1 MIDIEPKKRRFHMRT
16 KRLTLELLTLTLAV
30 SMVFLVPHPA
40 LTAGA
45 GDKTAVET
53 EARTEPVEDISHLR
67 ERIDESTE
75 VLQTMLER
83 TDERIPP
90 QFIRDAAGIAIFPDM
105 TKVAL
110 GFGGRHGGGVL
121 MLNQNGEWTGPI
133 FLSLY
138 GASVGMQLGAEE
150 TDLVMVFTTQK
161 GLDEFS
167 DGELQLGAEASAVA
181 GVYGA
186 KAGAATEADVLVYKQ
201 TSGLFAGASLTG
213 AVLDADDENNRVYFE
228 KESDRKRAYYGQ
240 DKLLSGKEDIPRTQQ
255 AKQLMETLKQYTQK
269 Q

>member
-1 MIDIEPKKRRFHMRT
+1 MRT
-16 KRLTLELLTLTLAV
+16 IQIRTKGLTLGLTLSLAV
-30 SMVFLVPHPA
+30 SMLFLVPDTG

-53 EARTEPVEDISHLR
+53 EARTEVLEDISHLR

-83 TDERIPP
+83 SDERIPP
-90 QFIRDAAGIAIFPDM
+90 QFIRDAAAIAIFPDM
-105 TKVAL
+105 TKVAV

-121 MLNQNGEWTGPI
+121 MLNQNGEWKGPI

-138 GASVGMQLGAEE
+138 GASVGTQIGVEE
-150 TDLVMVFTTQK
+150 TDLVMVFTNQE
-161 GLDEFS
+161 GLEKFS
-167 DGELQLGAEASAVA
+167 DGELQLGAEASAAA
-181 GVYGA
+181 GEYGV
-186 KAGAATEADVLVYKQ
+186 KAAAATQADVLVYKQ
-201 TSGLFAGASLTG
+201 TSGLFAGAALSG

-240 DKLLSGKEDIPRTQQ
+240 EKLLTGKEDIPRTEQ
-255 AKQLMETLKQYTQK
+255 ARQLMETLKQYTQK

>member
-1 MIDIEPKKRRFHMRT
+1 MRT
-16 KRLTLELLTLTLAV
+16 KGLTLGLLTLTLAV
-30 SMVFLVPHPA
+30 AVVFLVPNTA

-45 GDKTAVET
+45 GEKAAAET

-75 VLQTMLER
+75 VLQTMLAR

-90 QFIRDAAGIAIFPDM
+90 QFVKDAAGIAIFPDM
-105 TKVAL
+105 TKVAV

-138 GASVGMQLGAEE
+138 GASVGMQIGAEE
-150 TDLVMVFTTQK
+150 TDLVMVFTTRK

-167 DGELQLGAEASAVA
+167 DGELQLGAEASVA
-181 GVYGA
+181 AGMYGA
-186 KAGAATEADVLVYKQ
+186 KVGAATEADVMVYKQ
-201 TSGLFAGASLTG
+201 TSGLFAGAALSG
-213 AVLDADDENNRVYFE
+213 AILDADDENNRVYFE

-240 DKLLSGKEDIPRTQQ
+240 EKLLSGKEDIPKTEQ
-255 AKQLMETLKQYTQK
+255 AKQLIDMLKQYTRQE
-269 Q
+269 